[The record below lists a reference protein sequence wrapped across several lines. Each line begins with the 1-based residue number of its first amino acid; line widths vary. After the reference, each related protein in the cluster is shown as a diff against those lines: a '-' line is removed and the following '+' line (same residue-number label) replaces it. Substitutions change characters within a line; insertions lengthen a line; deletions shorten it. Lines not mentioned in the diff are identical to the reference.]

1 MSHPDK
7 PLLAGVMGCPIKH
20 SLSPILHNYW
30 FKEECL
36 QGSYV
41 PLLVEPDK
49 LKSAL
54 RSLVKLGFSGCNLT
68 IPLKELAIEIV
79 DDCCEHSKKIGA
91 INCVSVQPNG
101 FLYGSNY
108 DWSGFVNGIKYAF
121 PDFQLKDKIVTVLGA
136 GGSSRAVCYGLLSEG
151 VSEILLI
158 NRTISKAESLK
169 QDLGEAIK
177 VVKWE
182 DRHSYL
188 SDTSLFVNTTNQ
200 GMAGETSLDISLD
213 MLPVEALVYDI
224 IYNPL
229 ESELLKV
236 ARNRGNMTL
245 NGINMLIHQAIPAW
259 EQWFNITPNSSEK
272 LINIMEESVNSE

>member
-1 MSHPDK
+1 
-7 PLLAGVMGCPIKH
+7 
-20 SLSPILHNYW
+20 
-30 FKEECL
+30 
-36 QGSYV
+36 
-41 PLLVEPDK
+41 
-49 LKSAL
+49 
-54 RSLVKLGFSGCNLT
+54 
-68 IPLKELAIEIV
+68 
-79 DDCCEHSKKIGA
+79 
-91 INCVSVQPNG
+91 
-101 FLYGSNY
+101 
-108 DWSGFVNGIKYAF
+108 
-121 PDFQLKDKIVTVLGA
+121 
-136 GGSSRAVCYGLLSEG
+136 
-151 VSEILLI
+151 
-158 NRTISKAESLK
+158 
-169 QDLGEAIK
+169 LGEAIK

-182 DRHSYL
+182 DRNSYL

-229 ESELLKV
+229 ESELLRV